1 MPVTEAQKL
10 WRKNN
15 RDKVKE
21 RAAVYRAKH
30 KDAIKER
37 WNSKRE
43 QYNTAQLNKYREF
56 PERVLLSAAKV
67 RAKEKSLEFNLDVS
81 DIVIPDVCPVFG
93 TPFEKGTWSAA
104 SLDRINPTKG
114 YIKGNVQVLSKKA
127 NTMKQNATKDELKR
141 FAEWILSNE

>member
-1 MPVTEAQKL
+1 MTEAQKV

-15 RDKVKE
+15 PDKVKE

-30 KDAIKER
+30 KKAIKER

-43 QYNTAQLNKYREF
+43 QYNAAQLSSYREF

-67 RAKEKSLEFNLDVS
+67 RAKEKGIDFNLDIT
-81 DIVIPDVCPVFG
+81 DIVIPDVCPVFE

-104 SLDRINPTKG
+104 SLDRIDPSKG
-114 YIKGNVQVLSKKA
+114 YVKGNVQVLSKKA
-127 NTMKQNATKDELKR
+127 NTMKQNATKDELKQ
-141 FAEWILSNE
+141 FALWVLSSE